1 MKEDFDAEAERE
13 GAAIC
18 RMNLNGLR
26 KPLKQKSCTKMVNMR
41 VLEKAFNNNYG
52 RSYISE
58 KGFDCGKETV

>member
-1 MKEDFDAEAERE
+1 
-13 GAAIC
+13 
-18 RMNLNGLR
+18 MNLNGLR